1 MAIHLGSCN
10 CWGDWDKRKDHRGH
24 IAVPHGKVYGE
35 KAGLIS
41 TVANYIGDVRIEA
54 DHTTPDAITVNRLLS
69 EMVEAGCTFAAM
81 EVSSHACAQHRIAGL
96 HFSGGI
102 FTNLTRDHLD
112 YHKTVDEY
120 LKAKNHFS
128 TSCHLRHGLLQML
141 MIRLGLSCFK
151 TVGQQGAPIRC
162 GHC

>member
-1 MAIHLGSCN
+1 MATLLYHMA
-10 CWGDWDKRKDHRGH
+10 RFM
-24 IAVPHGKVYGE
+24 GE

-120 LKAKNHFS
+120 LKRQKIIF
-128 TSCHLRHGLLQML
+128 R
-141 MIRLGLSCFK
+141 RLAIFGMGSYKC
-151 TVGQQGAPIRC
+151 
-162 GHC
+162 